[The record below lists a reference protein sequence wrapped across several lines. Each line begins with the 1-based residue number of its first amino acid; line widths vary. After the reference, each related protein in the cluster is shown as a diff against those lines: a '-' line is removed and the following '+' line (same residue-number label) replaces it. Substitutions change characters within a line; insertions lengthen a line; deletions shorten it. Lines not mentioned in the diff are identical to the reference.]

1 MKGNQTTK
9 TKGDSRDKMS
19 LTDRQ
24 RLAVLLLITWLLPL
38 SNAGKI
44 TNEELLED
52 DYDYDD
58 DPLLEMSVGDRQN
71 MARHVGLH
79 AAFLTQK
86 ERLKKAV

>member
-1 MKGNQTTK
+1 
-9 TKGDSRDKMS
+9 MS

-58 DPLLEMSVGDRQN
+58 TTLVDEDDQLLEMSVGARQN
-71 MARHVGLH
+71 NAGQVGLH
-79 AAFLTQK
+79 AAFITD
-86 ERLKKAV
+86 ENR

>member
-1 MKGNQTTK
+1 
-9 TKGDSRDKMS
+9 MS

-52 DYDYDD
+52 DYDYDYDDTTLVADD
-58 DPLLEMSVGDRQN
+58 DPLLEMSVGARQN
-71 MARHVGLH
+71 NAGQDGQH
-79 AAFLTQK
+79 AAFITD
-86 ERLKKAV
+86 ENR